1 MRRLRDNSG
10 KTILL
15 ALVLMMLAMVV
26 GAVILTAAASAARTV
41 RRDRQSQQDY
51 LAVSSAAELIRDSIL
66 SDQYSREV
74 IRYLAPDAAGVE
86 VETDRKETVVQP
98 TGLMKDWLSAGIA
111 VPNDSDGTVP
121 GCTDTIRVSVS
132 PQTGNEALG
141 AVTAEFTMDTA
152 CNITVKLF
160 REGAGADG
168 CRMTLTVTA
177 VQDRE
182 ERTTSADGDSGK
194 KVNTVTTV
202 ISWSSAKITK
212 GAAGDGQGG
221 DGA

>member
-1 MRRLRDNSG
+1 MRRLRDKSG

-51 LAVSSAAELIRDSIL
+51 LAVSSAAEFIRDSIL

-74 IRYLAPDAAGVE
+74 IRYLAPDAAGNE

-98 TGLMKDWLSAGIA
+98 TGLMKDWLSAGIGI
-111 VPNDSDGTVP
+111 PDDDGVVA
-121 GCTDTIRVSVS
+121 GCADTIRVSVS
-132 PQTGNEALG
+132 PQEGNEALG
-141 AVTAEFTMDTA
+141 AVTAKLTMDTA
-152 CNITVKLF
+152 CNITVRLS

-168 CRMTLTVTA
+168 CRMTLTITA
-177 VQDRE
+177 VQTRE

-202 ISWSSAKITK
+202 ISWSSARITK
-212 GAAGDGQGG
+212 GAAEDG
-221 DGA
+221 

>member
-1 MRRLRDNSG
+1 MRRLRDKSG

-26 GAVILTAAASAARTV
+26 GAVILSAAHSAARTV

-111 VPNDSDGTVP
+111 VPNDDGTVP

-152 CNITVKLF
+152 CSITVKLF

-168 CRMTLTVTA
+168 CRMTLTITA

-212 GAAGDGQGG
+212 GAAEDG
-221 DGA
+221 